1 MLSYEYLWMN
11 VRVKGGAYGCMSEF
25 KTSGDS
31 YLVSYR
37 DPNLKK
43 TLEVFEHAADYVR
56 NFDADE
62 REMTKYVIGTISDL
76 DVPMTP
82 ATKGSVSLNAWFSNV
97 TEEELKKERMEILN
111 ATVEDI
117 RALAELVDCVVKQ
130 QRICVVGSE
139 EKIEQEKALFKTVE
153 HLL

>member
-1 MLSYEYLWMN
+1 
-11 VRVKGGAYGCMSEF
+11 
-25 KTSGDS
+25 
-31 YLVSYR
+31 
-37 DPNLKK
+37 
-43 TLEVFEHAADYVR
+43 
-56 NFDADE
+56 
-62 REMTKYVIGTISDL
+62 MTKYVIGTISDL

-82 ATKGSVSLNAWFSNV
+82 ATKGSVSLNAWFSKV

-117 RALAELVDCVVKQ
+117 RALADLVDCVVKQ

-139 EKIEQEKALFKTVE
+139 EKIEQEKDLFKTVE